1 MHLTLL
7 LIFLVSILVSGL
19 QSSLTTT
26 PREENESVRD
36 AVSVR
41 VEQDTTAPPSKH
53 NGSTQEA
60 EHTITYPSRLI
71 YYMNEESES
80 TYHNL
85 NTRAKIPGQQGQCNS
100 LTEDVKPVHLAQASF
115 QLEAFGSRFILDLI
129 LNK

>member
-85 NTRAKIPGQQGQCNS
+85 NTRAKIPGQQGQ
-100 LTEDVKPVHLAQASF
+100 PVHLAQASF

>member
-1 MHLTLL
+1 MLGVW
-7 LIFLVSILVSGL
+7 IMCVS
-19 QSSLTTT
+19 
-26 PREENESVRD
+26 EENESVRD

-41 VEQDTTAPPSKH
+41 VEQDATAPPSKH

-85 NTRAKIPGQQGQCNS
+85 NTQAKIPGQQGKVRVCIVVSIQITDAN
-100 LTEDVKPVHLAQASF
+100 LIIVH
-115 QLEAFGSRFILDLI
+115 FGFNVIALLMISR
-129 LNK
+129 